1 MMPKREDLFEE
12 GEYADVEKQLH
23 RHVLYQVEEGDIVVV
38 DARGDMTSGIFGDMM
53 MTYFKGLK
61 GAGVV
66 IDGCVRDWA
75 KVQKLG
81 IPMWLRGVTPNYH
94 AQTALMPMAV
104 NVPVACGGVTVIPG
118 DIIVADDDGAVCVPV
133 ALAEAM
139 VKKAHKDHGWEE
151 FSREKLLAGESLQAL
166 LPAAQG
172 RLAGIRGLAGRSAA
186 GRRSGTVRGSYQL
199 VTEPSLRT
207 RCGAS
212 HGRKLCLR
220 DQRLVDLDAEAR
232 RVADAV
238 AGAFERQHA
247 RGRARDCRSRDRARP
262 ASARLEPGEVRRR
275 RPRSGP
281 WRRCRSGRA
290 GCAASGR
297 RSGPRSSRRPSS
309 PRSGRRHCRRRC
321 G

>member
-1 MMPKREDLFEE
+1 MMPKREDLFDE
-12 GEYADVEKQLH
+12 GEYADVETQLH

-75 KVQKLG
+75 KVEKLG

-94 AQTALMPMAV
+94 AQTVLMPLAV

-139 VKKAHKDHGWEE
+139 IEKAHKDHGWEE

-172 RLAGIRGLAGRSAA
+172 CLAGIRGLAGGARREGVAARSRLLPVRDRTVPAHEM
-186 GRRSGTVRGSYQL
+186 RRLPVPVAL
-199 VTEPSLRT
+199 
-207 RCGAS
+207 
-212 HGRKLCLR
+212 LR

-232 RVADAV
+232 A
-238 AGAFERQHA
+238 
-247 RGRARDCRSRDRARP
+247 CR
-262 ASARLEPGEVRRR
+262 
-275 RPRSGP
+275 
-281 WRRCRSGRA
+281 
-290 GCAASGR
+290 
-297 RSGPRSSRRPSS
+297 
-309 PRSGRRHCRRRC
+309 
-321 G
+321 